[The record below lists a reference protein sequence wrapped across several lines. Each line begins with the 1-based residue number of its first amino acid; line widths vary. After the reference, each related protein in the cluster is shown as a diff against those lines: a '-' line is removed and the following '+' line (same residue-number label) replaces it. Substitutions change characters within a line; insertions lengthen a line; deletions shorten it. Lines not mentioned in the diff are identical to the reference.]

1 MYFADYNI
9 YISKMYE
16 IQEGKMEEHFYK
28 ILICKLY
35 NKICIKIDCNVLK
48 LYSINPN
55 TATKTTKQSYNEQA
69 KKGGNME
76 T

>member
-1 MYFADYNI
+1 MKSRKEKWKSTFIKFLYVNW
-9 YISKMYE
+9 
-16 IQEGKMEEHFYK
+16 
-28 ILICKLY
+28 Y
-35 NKICIKIDCNVLK
+35 NKICIKLDCNVLK

-55 TATKTTKQSYNEQA
+55 TATKTTKQSYNEQP